1 MLWMRF
7 LFQDIE
13 TYQSSPCYVFLW
25 KLYILNPLHA
35 LILLPCM
42 ITGLSEPWICHDLC
56 HDAATKPPLDLF
68 QCPISWFRNRHI
80 YILHANFLPSI
91 RWLIAMYRHA
101 CCCQP
106 GVSFWNISNN
116 KTHVMCHDLRLGL
129 PSFYTGL
136 LRWFTLTS
144 TCHFPRFTCHIYLFN
159 LTNACCLCHY
169 FRLPALSIIYADF
182 CIPTE
187 TCHVD
192 FLSLPTF

>member
-1 MLWMRF
+1 MTSVTML
-7 LFQDIE
+7 
-13 TYQSSPCYVFLW
+13 P
-25 KLYILNPLHA
+25 
-35 LILLPCM
+35 
-42 ITGLSEPWICHDLC
+42 
-56 HDAATKPPLDLF
+56 
-68 QCPISWFRNRHI
+68 RNRHSICFHVLSHDLGTAI
-80 YILHANFLPSI
+80 YIFSTQTSCPAI

-159 LTNACCLCHY
+159 LTNACCLFHY
-169 FRLPALSIIYADF
+169 FHLPALSIIYADF